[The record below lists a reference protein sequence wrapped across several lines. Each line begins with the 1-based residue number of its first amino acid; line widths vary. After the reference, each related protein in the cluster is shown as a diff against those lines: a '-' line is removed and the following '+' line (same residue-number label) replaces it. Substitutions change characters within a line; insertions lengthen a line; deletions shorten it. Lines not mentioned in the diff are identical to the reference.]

1 MRDNRSGGALTE
13 TTLLV
18 LLSTYEPNHGYGIMQ
33 FIERETQGRVLLG
46 AGTLYGALNSLQEKK
61 WIESTGKE
69 EPGSSKKEYQITELG
84 RRMVEREMERI
95 QELYRLAEKITDEAT
110 YERGNQS

>member
-1 MRDNRSGGALTE
+1 
-13 TTLLV
+13 
-18 LLSTYEPNHGYGIMQ
+18 MQ
-33 FIERETQGRVLLG
+33 FIERETDGRVILG

-61 WIESTGKE
+61 WIEPTGKE

-95 QELYRLAEKITDEAT
+95 RELYGLAVKITDEAA